1 MNYVIEIKDFEGPL
15 DLLLHLI
22 KESKVDIFDVSIND
36 VTKQYMNYLK
46 LMEQLNLNIAS
57 EYLVMA
63 AELIEIKS
71 YILLPKKKI
80 LEEDEFEEDPREN
93 LIKKL
98 LEYEKYKEV
107 TQKLKNLE
115 KERNQIFTKKATD
128 LNIYDNKTKDLTEN
142 FNINDLMSAFNKMIE
157 RKELDKP
164 LETKITNKEYS
175 IKERCNQIKF
185 ILKEKKKVEFTSLFD
200 VYSKEY
206 IIVTFL
212 SILNLAKLNEISI
225 IQDINFSKIY
235 LESLGD

>member
-36 VTKQYMNYLK
+36 VTKQYMNYLN

-98 LEYEKYKEV
+98 
-107 TQKLKNLE
+107 
-115 KERNQIFTKKATD
+115 
-128 LNIYDNKTKDLTEN
+128 
-142 FNINDLMSAFNKMIE
+142 
-157 RKELDKP
+157 
-164 LETKITNKEYS
+164 
-175 IKERCNQIKF
+175 
-185 ILKEKKKVEFTSLFD
+185 
-200 VYSKEY
+200 
-206 IIVTFL
+206 
-212 SILNLAKLNEISI
+212 
-225 IQDINFSKIY
+225 
-235 LESLGD
+235 

>member
-1 MNYVIEIKDFEGPL
+1 
-15 DLLLHLI
+15 
-22 KESKVDIFDVSIND
+22 
-36 VTKQYMNYLK
+36 
-46 LMEQLNLNIAS
+46 
-57 EYLVMA
+57 
-63 AELIEIKS
+63 
-71 YILLPKKKI
+71 
-80 LEEDEFEEDPREN
+80 
-93 LIKKL
+93 
-98 LEYEKYKEV
+98 
-107 TQKLKNLE
+107 
-115 KERNQIFTKKATD
+115 
-128 LNIYDNKTKDLTEN
+128 
-142 FNINDLMSAFNKMIE
+142 INDLMSAFNKMIE

>member
-1 MNYVIEIKDFEGPL
+1 
-15 DLLLHLI
+15 
-22 KESKVDIFDVSIND
+22 
-36 VTKQYMNYLK
+36 
-46 LMEQLNLNIAS
+46 
-57 EYLVMA
+57 
-63 AELIEIKS
+63 
-71 YILLPKKKI
+71 
-80 LEEDEFEEDPREN
+80 
-93 LIKKL
+93 
-98 LEYEKYKEV
+98 EV

>member
-36 VTKQYMNYLK
+36 VTKQYMNYLN

-80 LEEDEFEEDPREN
+80 LEEDEFEEDTRES

>member
-36 VTKQYMNYLK
+36 VTKQYMNYLN